1 MSKLTFHDTKKFT
14 QLVSDVFPSISSQDI
29 IYEKL
34 TEAIKEVLAS
44 MKLSEIDN
52 QIAKIL

>member
-1 MSKLTFHDTKKFT
+1 MF
-14 QLVSDVFPSISSQDI
+14 LVQFPSISSQDI